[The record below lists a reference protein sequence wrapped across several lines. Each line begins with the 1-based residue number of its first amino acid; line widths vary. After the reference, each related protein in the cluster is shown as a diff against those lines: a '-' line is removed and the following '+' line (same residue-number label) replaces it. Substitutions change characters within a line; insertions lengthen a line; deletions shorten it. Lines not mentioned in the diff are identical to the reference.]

1 MGVPAVGYAA
11 DGTELHT
18 ERFGHHVHPIF
29 ESHARV
35 ATKFKSVSH
44 TTAATTTI
52 TKPKPGGAIVMTD
65 IIVSGEKIS
74 GGIITVQFNDGSNQ
88 VVITKNHVTDGP
100 VNMAHGFE
108 GLSLGWKDAF
118 IEMITS
124 TMNQDATVTIWY
136 YFVRDAKRVLSFD
149 DFETERS

>member
-1 MGVPAVGYAA
+1 MSVPAVL
-11 DGTELHT
+11 ENEKSEILHT
-18 ERFGHHVHPIF
+18 ERFGSHVHLIT
-29 ESHARV
+29 ENHARV

-44 TTAATTTI
+44 TTAATTAI
-52 TKPKPGGAIVMTD
+52 TTPKPGGAIVMTD
-65 IIVSGEKIS
+65 ILVSGEKIS

-118 IEMITS
+118 IEMVTS

-136 YFVRDAKRVLSFD
+136 YFVRDAVRVLAFAD
-149 DFETERS
+149 WNTERG